1 MDAIKTYQEITG
13 ACTVYSKRIIFG
25 LLLIFQKDLILSRK
39 NRKLGIAFA
48 EARDHWTVLDL

>member
-39 NRKLGIAFA
+39 IESWELLSLKHAITR
-48 EARDHWTVLDL
+48 RY

>member
-48 EARDHWTVLDL
+48 EARDH